1 MRFFCE
7 YCGNRIDAE
16 VDRKCP
22 NCGASYKRNKNFIKL
37 QEERKQQQD
46 INAEFKNEVMNHTLG
61 VMKVSKFFF
70 IIPVVVFLVIFSIVI
85 FSFINI
91 NKSFKDDSDKIQNGV
106 ESIIDSVKDE
116 VNNKTEKEDKK
127 ITVGFNEY
135 GEVKDYKFKVY
146 NYQVVEDKF
155 RKAGEGYELVEFYFM
170 LGNLS
175 NDELTREDV
184 YCIVDEVS
192 QTNEI
197 TSGYSDLPMFIAKD
211 LTVKG
216 TATFIVPKDATSYDI
231 RYGDYITVHIEK

>member
-1 MRFFCE
+1 MKFFCE
-7 YCGNRIDAE
+7 YCGNRIDAN

-22 NCGASYKRNKNFIKL
+22 NCGASYKRNKNFIKM
-37 QEERKQQQD
+37 QEENNKQHE
-46 INAEFKNEVMNHTLG
+46 INNEFKNEVMNHTLG
-61 VMKVSKFFF
+61 VMKVSKFIFL
-70 IIPVVVFLVIFSIVI
+70 IPIVVFLVIFSIVI
-85 FSFINI
+85 FSFISF
-91 NKSFKDDSDKIQNGV
+91 NKNFKNDSENMQNNV
-106 ESIIDSVKDE
+106 ESIKDE
-116 VNNKTEKEDKK
+116 INNTSKKEDKK

-146 NYQVVEDKF
+146 NYQVVEDRF
-155 RKAGEGYELVEFYFM
+155 RKAGEGYELVKFYFM

-175 NDELTREDV
+175 NEELTKEDV

-197 TSGYSDLPMFIAKD
+197 SSGYSDLPMFVAKD

-216 TATFIVPKDATSYDI
+216 TATFIVPKNATSYDI